1 MTAPDPKHE
10 SGPGPSPQPATL
22 HARPDPDARQFEPED
37 RLRPTQPVRAL
48 REQLA
53 AERGVRAGDLAPSVD
68 RHHPVSSGLPAG
80 ATTNDHDADGITD
93 PAEADFDTAPLAV
106 DSGQQQ
112 VIAEV
117 GSHCP
122 RRIVR
127 FQHVAEWPRL
137 DPRALHGLAGEFV
150 NMIDPHTEADP
161 TALLVSFL
169 VAFGSA
175 VSAGPYIVADGAR
188 HFPRLFAVLVGRTS
202 RARKGTSWRHV
213 RNVMELVDQGWATT
227 RVLGGLSSGE
237 GLIAAVGDGE
247 EDNKGN
253 LVGAVIDKRLLV
265 IEEEFARVLT
275 VKGRDSNT
283 LSAVV
288 RQAWDSGD
296 LRTMTKKPLSAT
308 GAHISVLGHITV
320 EELRRTLTATDRA
333 NGFANRFL
341 IACVRRSKTLPDGG
355 NLSDREVELFGRRVR
370 GALDAARKI
379 GRVRRSADAA
389 RRWAQLYSELV
400 DDDPGGL
407 VGAIT
412 DRAEAQVL
420 RLSLVYALL
429 DGSQVVEVV
438 HLDAAEAV
446 WRSCA
451 QSVHY
456 IFGESLG
463 DEVADQLLAA
473 IRKRGSNGMD
483 GTEQR
488 DFFGRHQSGER
499 LHDVRKQLEQ
509 RGLIET
515 HEEQTDG
522 RPRLISVATEAI
534 KATEGSGGRGLWSP
548 GSPSSQSRVGS
559 CRVCGERVADGA
571 HVHAGCEETF

>member
-1 MTAPDPKHE
+1 MTAPDPQHE
-10 SGPGPSPQPATL
+10 NGPGPSPQPATI
-22 HARPDPDARQFEPED
+22 HARPDPGGLQIGPED
-37 RLRPTQPVRAL
+37 RLRPTRPVRAL
-48 REQLA
+48 RERLA

-68 RHHPVSSGLPAG
+68 RRHPISSEFLVG
-80 ATTNDHDADGITD
+80 ATMNDRHVDSITD
-93 PAEADFDTAPLAV
+93 PAEADYDAALPAV
-106 DSGQQQ
+106 ECGQQQ
-112 VIAEV
+112 VVADV
-117 GSHCP
+117 GSHCA
-122 RRIVR
+122 RRIDR
-127 FQHVAEWPRL
+127 FQDVAEWPRL
-137 DPRALHGLAGEFV
+137 DPHALHGLAGEFV

-213 RNVMELVDQGWATT
+213 RNVMELVDEGWATT

-247 EDNKGN
+247 EDNNGN
-253 LVGAVIDKRLLV
+253 LAGAVIDKRLLV

-275 VKGRDSNT
+275 VKGRESNT

-320 EELRRTLTATDRA
+320 EELRRTLTVTDRA

-355 NLSDREVELFGRRVR
+355 NLNDREVGLFGRKVT

-379 GRVRRSADAA
+379 GRVQRSADAT
-389 RRWAQLYSELV
+389 RRWAQLYRELV

-429 DGSQVVEVV
+429 DGSQLVEVV

-446 WRSCA
+446 WRYCA
-451 QSVHY
+451 QSAHY

-473 IRKRGSNGMD
+473 IRKRGSIGMD

-488 DFFGRHQSGER
+488 DLFGRHLSGTR
-499 LHDVRKQLEQ
+499 LRDVRKQLEE

-522 RPRLISVATEAI
+522 RPRLISIATEAI
-534 KATEGSGGRGLWSP
+534 KATEGAGGWGLRSP
-548 GSPSSQSRVGS
+548 GSPLSQSRVGR
-559 CRVCGERVADGA
+559 CRVCGERVPDGA